1 MPWSTAEFRRK
12 WRKVAKQAGVPDNVT
27 NRDSCPAGMIRGGP
41 DRAKV
46 SQKYTLKRLDYSVRM
61 ARRMYPRWADIDG
74 HRQID
79 AIDPKQKSFAWPASA
94 ANRLL

>member
-61 ARRMYPRWADIDG
+61 ARRMSEDPR
-74 HRQID
+74 
-79 AIDPKQKSFAWPASA
+79 
-94 ANRLL
+94 